1 MWNDT
6 TDKFDSFYN
15 NNLPSLTE
23 EYIKKLKDIIEKEYP
38 DSMIV
43 YILRNYTKC
52 RKIKEL
58 ILQ

>member
-1 MWNDT
+1 M
-6 TDKFDSFYN
+6 N
-15 NNLPSLTE
+15 NNSSNMTDILE